1 MVVTQNLFNGRRN
14 FWNFKRLFPDVG
26 EQMYSNF
33 DPSVQRALDRERDS
47 GTNGTGGSM
56 SASLRGSNSSLNSM
70 PGSVISTCDGCSK
83 YNACN

>member
-1 MVVTQNLFNGRRN
+1 MTKYPFQFYRRN
-14 FWNFKRLFPDVG
+14 FWNFKRIFPDMG
-26 EQMYSNF
+26 DQIYSNL

-70 PGSVISTCDGCSK
+70 PGSVISTCGCLD